1 MSSKGKTLS
10 IVVNGIFII
19 VLIICVFCLL
29 LSFMCFSINLTSTS
43 KSIKNVSD
51 EIISSISNDNS
62 YVFNNIENEK
72 GNNNENSDFNSFQKL
87 DIQSEIN
94 YLERLK
100 EIESTSVSV
109 NLLTFLYTFLSSVLI
124 GIGTYFMKKNVENT
138 NIIKESKDYI
148 EKNKKEIQNCSNE
161 IEEIKKAVDFCSK
174 QILDIN
180 NSIDLSSI
188 CLHLQKISMNASNIS
203 FAVNFDSKMSSVV
216 SETFDKGIYNKLI
229 YICLPQLNEAMNDML
244 ACCKNLQI
252 NTTALYKIQLDN
264 IRKELGDISIMIKSW
279 KTEPKLINDK
289 VKERL
294 QGEVKEMLALLE
306 IK

>member
-1 MSSKGKTLS
+1 MSHKEKHSG
-10 IVVNGIFII
+10 IIVNGIFII
-19 VLIICVFCLL
+19 VLIICVFSLL
-29 LSFMCFSINLTSTS
+29 LSFMCFSINLTSTA
-43 KSIKNVSD
+43 KSIKNLSD

-62 YVFNNIENEK
+62 DNIENEEEK
-72 GNNNENSDFNSFQKL
+72 NEDENLDFNSSQRL
-87 DIQSEIN
+87 DIQNEID

-138 NIIKESKDYI
+138 NIIKESKDCI
-148 EKNKKEIQNCSNE
+148 EKNKTEIQNCSEE
-161 IEEIKKAVDFCSK
+161 IETCNK

-188 CLHLQKISMNASNIS
+188 CLHLQKISMTASNIS
-203 FAVNFDSKMSSVV
+203 FAVNFDSKMSSGDWG
-216 SETFDKGIYNKLI
+216 SFDKTVYNKLI
-229 YICLPQLNEAMNDML
+229 YICLPQLNEAMKDML
-244 ACCKNLQI
+244 DSCKNLQI
-252 NTTALYKIQLDN
+252 NTSPLYKKQLDN

-279 KTEPKLINDK
+279 KTNSILINDQ
-289 VKERL
+289 VKKRL
-294 QGEVKEMLALLE
+294 YGEVKEIMELLE

>member
-1 MSSKGKTLS
+1 MNNKEKCSGI
-10 IVVNGIFII
+10 IVNTIFII
-19 VLIICVFCLL
+19 VLIICVFSLL
-29 LSFMCFSINLTSTS
+29 LSFMCFSINLTSTA

-51 EIISSISNDNS
+51 EIISSISEDNS
-62 YVFNNIENEK
+62 ENKEEKNNDENL
-72 GNNNENSDFNSFQKL
+72 DFNSSQRL
-87 DIQSEIN
+87 DIQNEID

-138 NIIKESKDYI
+138 NIIKESKDCI
-148 EKNKKEIQNCSNE
+148 NKNKTEIKNCSKEIE
-161 IEEIKKAVDFCSK
+161 ICNK

-188 CLHLQKISMNASNIS
+188 CLHLQKISMTASNIS
-203 FAVNFDSKMSSVV
+203 FAVSFDRKMSLGDLN
-216 SETFDKGIYNKLI
+216 TINKGLYNKLI
-229 YICLPQLNEAMNDML
+229 YICLPQLNEAMKDML
-244 ACCKNLQI
+244 DSCKNLQI
-252 NTTALYKIQLDN
+252 NTNPLYKKQLDN

-279 KTEPKLINDK
+279 TTDSKLINDQ

-294 QGEVKEMLALLE
+294 YKEIKEIMKLLE

>member
-1 MSSKGKTLS
+1 MNNKEKCSGI
-10 IVVNGIFII
+10 IVNTIFII
-19 VLIICVFCLL
+19 VLIICVFSLL
-29 LSFMCFSINLTSTS
+29 LSFMCFSINLTSTA

-51 EIISSISNDNS
+51 EIISSISEDNS
-62 YVFNNIENEK
+62 ENKEEKNNDENL
-72 GNNNENSDFNSFQKL
+72 DFNSSQRL
-87 DIQSEIN
+87 DIQNEID

-138 NIIKESKDYI
+138 NIIKESKDCI
-148 EKNKKEIQNCSNE
+148 NKNKTEIQNCSKE
-161 IEEIKKAVDFCSK
+161 IEICSK

-188 CLHLQKISMNASNIS
+188 CLHLQKISMTASNIS
-203 FAVNFDSKMSSVV
+203 FAVSFDRKMSSGGLN
-216 SETFDKGIYNKLI
+216 TINKGLYNKLI
-229 YICLPQLNEAMNDML
+229 YICLPQLNEAMKDML
-244 ACCKNLQI
+244 DSCKNLQI
-252 NTTALYKIQLDN
+252 NTNPLYKKQLDN

-279 KTEPKLINDK
+279 TTDSKLINDQ

-294 QGEVKEMLALLE
+294 YKEIKEIMKLLE